1 MLLLLHH
8 SRMDLLMELVHHGL
22 LDVVQDQLLREV
34 TFWSCLV
41 NVNLGLESDNR
52 VLKLLSLISHQ

>member
-34 TFWSCLV
+34 SFWSCLV
-41 NVNLGLESDNR
+41 DIILGLESDKR
-52 VLKLLSLISHQ
+52 V